1 MPLLSKQQFM
11 AQRPG
16 GDYQAYLRY
25 VARRGGAGMS
35 AAASAVLAGARPA
48 AGVKPGSGSGSG
60 GSGPR
65 PPAAPPKAAGAPGS
79 GGGSNP
85 DDGDTDGLY
94 NVWAAAERSGDEAG
108 QVAAVNRLL
117 GTNYATI
124 AEAARALDL
133 GYGFAGVE
141 QWRRNL
147 GGAPVTEAGDPA
159 LLNVSMG
166 SAATDK
172 SSFRRLFNYLFDVG
186 PQKAREIVAARQALV
201 PEWGQRAYDAVT
213 GSGANWST
221 DFLGDPG
228 INYRDPSK
236 PLFEAGYHPAS
247 LWGVSGGQAG
257 EEGWLRSLSAE
268 QLLSEV
274 FPTFWKSRNDP
285 AFREANQGN
294 VAFGSG
300 PNSLYRQTPSYQTYA
315 ALGHP
320 GDPTMQGWVSGL
332 TGGGNWRYR
341 PLTGEGGITPGGP
354 VGHIAEALLNG
365 GIRPEYFADPQS
377 YWEMVRTTLG
387 AGGAAAFTGDP
398 SYWFRGAYEGANPA
412 GLDSAYLQRLLAL
425 ITGGQSGEVE

>member
-1 MPLLSKQQFM
+1 MPLLSKQQFK

-48 AGVKPGSGSGSG
+48 AAGGSG

-79 GGGSNP
+79 GGGGSSR

-124 AEAARALDL
+124 AEATRALDL

-147 GGAPVTEAGDPA
+147 GGEKVTEAGDPA

-166 SAATDK
+166 SAATDR

-186 PQKAREIVAARQALV
+186 PARAREIVAQRQALV

-300 PNSLYRQTPSYQTYA
+300 PNSLYRQTDSYKTYS

-320 GDPTMQGWVSGL
+320 GDPTMRGVVHGSNAGADWSYQ
-332 TGGGNWRYR
+332 
-341 PLTGEGGITPGGP
+341 PLTGKGDVSAGGLRGGGSG
-354 VGHIAEALLNG
+354 VVQGLLSG
-365 GIRPEYFADPQS
+365 DIKPEHFADPAT
-377 YWEMVRTTLG
+377 YWELVRTSLG

-398 SYWFRGAYEGANPA
+398 SYWFRGPYESANPA
-412 GLDSAYLQRLLAL
+412 GLDPDYLSRLMAL
-425 ITGGQSGEVE
+425 ITGGQAPAGG